1 MPLERRRDAN
11 VIAVLFGHLLGPE
24 AGSPEAG
31 RRLGLALGRV
41 NRLFAPAL
49 GEPFAVTGDGRID
62 GVLGDPAQS
71 PLCVS
76 VLRESLAPLLLR
88 VGVGVGTV
96 EHLREP
102 STADS
107 DAYSLAREAL
117 QLTARDNGL
126 TRYLGTG
133 DAGDVLL
140 GALCRLVD
148 PLIRARTMKQW
159 EAIAAYRELGH
170 QREVAARL
178 GVTRQSVGDR
188 LAAGHRRAVEEADA
202 AIATYLSY
210 RRHQRFG
217 Y

>member
-11 VIAVLFGHLLGPE
+11 VIAVLFGHLIGPE
-24 AGSPEAG
+24 AGSAEAG
-31 RRLGLALGRV
+31 RRLVAALDRV
-41 NRLFAPAL
+41 NELFAPAL
-49 GEPFAVTGDGRID
+49 GEPFAVTGDGRVD
-62 GVLGDPAQS
+62 GVLGDPAQT

-76 VLRESLAPLLLR
+76 VLRESLAPHLLR
-88 VGVGVGTV
+88 IGIGVGTV
-96 EHLREP
+96 EHLRD
-102 STADS
+102 STSADS
-107 DAYSLAREAL
+107 DAYTLAREAL
-117 QLTARDNGL
+117 QLTARDDGL

-148 PLIRARTMKQW
+148 PLIRVRTLKQW

-170 QREVAARL
+170 QRDVAARL